1 MRNPQSTRAKLPPL
15 STLPA
20 FSIAARTGSLTITA
34 HELNLTPG
42 AISRQIKSLE
52 VTLGVQLFHRTH
64 NSISLTDAGRRYL
77 INVNAALAT
86 IENGTRALMPD
97 RLRLV
102 IQAPITIARR
112 WLIPRLGSYLQ
123 DNPNID
129 LDIQSLALGATDVP
143 DVRISYKRGS
153 EEAVFQSAFLLDRTV
168 AVCSPLLIRSA
179 SAARSPASLF
189 DLPVL
194 LDTADAWSWRR
205 WSEAAG
211 IEFEPKAGSIT
222 LDTDEASIDACMSG
236 LGVGQA
242 SPALVERELR
252 DGQLVL
258 ICPHLNPIV
267 GAYEIAGASSTMI
280 AASFNRWLMGLSRQ
294 ASSANVDG

>member
-1 MRNPQSTRAKLPPL
+1 MRNPQSSRAKLPPL

-34 HELNLTPG
+34 QELNLTPG

-52 VTLGVQLFHRTH
+52 DALGVLLFHRKH

-112 WLIPRLGSYLQ
+112 WLIPRLGSYLR
-123 DNPNID
+123 DNPNVD

-143 DVRISYKRGS
+143 DVRITYRRGAD
-153 EEAVFQSAFLLDRTV
+153 EAEFRSAFLLDRTV
-168 AVCSPLLIRSA
+168 AVCSPLLIDSA
-179 SAARSPASLF
+179 SAGRSPASLL

-194 LDTADAWSWRR
+194 LDTADAWSWER
-205 WSEAAG
+205 WTEAAG

-222 LDTDEASIDACMSG
+222 FDTDEASIDACISG
-236 LGVGQA
+236 LGIGQA

-252 DGQLVL
+252 DGQLVIL
-258 ICPHLNPIV
+258 CPHLDPIV
-267 GAYEIAGASSTMI
+267 GAYEIAGAAPTIM
-280 AASFNRWLMGLSRQ
+280 AASFNRWLMGLRNQ
-294 ASSANVDG
+294 ASSG